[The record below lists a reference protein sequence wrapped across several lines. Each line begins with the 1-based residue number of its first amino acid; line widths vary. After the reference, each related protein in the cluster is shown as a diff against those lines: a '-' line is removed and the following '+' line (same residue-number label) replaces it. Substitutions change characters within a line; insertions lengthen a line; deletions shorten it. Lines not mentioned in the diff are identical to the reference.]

1 VSGEKERN
9 QTMKRFALVAVVV
22 ATLGTAGCS
31 NMNQQEKN
39 ALTGG
44 AVGAVGGTIIG
55 AMAGSPA
62 IGAAIGGAA
71 GTATGAMWEDIQD
84 RL

>member
-1 VSGEKERN
+1 
-9 QTMKRFALVAVVV
+9 MKRFALVAVAV
-22 ATLGTAGCS
+22 AVLGAGGCS
-31 NMNQQEKN
+31 NMTEQEKN

-71 GTATGAMWEDIQD
+71 GTATGAMWDDIQN

>member
-1 VSGEKERN
+1 
-9 QTMKRFALVAVVV
+9 MKRLVFVAFAVVI
-22 ATLGTAGCS
+22 LGTGGCS
-31 NMNQQEKN
+31 NMTQQEKN

-71 GTATGAMWEDIQD
+71 GTATGAMWDDIQN